1 MSCILYMD
9 TSPLSDPEAS
19 EFKDNFEAEITTN
32 PENGLNCY
40 AAASCETLTT
50 PATTTRPTIVKKFR
64 NVRKSNIYSCVVC
77 GDKPTGYHYDVL
89 SCNGCK
95 TFFRRTIINNR
106 KFHCTKGGKCQFN
119 KDFRCACRACR
130 FAKCISVGM
139 NAKGIQFPHR
149 AVESSPQGEIEGPTA
164 LAEVDSSQDSTTV
177 EESCPY
183 LPSGTVLPNLWQLD
197 LRSTDDFQ
205 LMNIVDA
212 LVNREHSTKHLRR
225 LDYPIFCESTL
236 KKILKEPSIIGRL
249 KFDKVPSHSQID
261 SYRENPIKFWM
272 VADLFLAV
280 EYAKTFK
287 CFATLCESDQQKLL
301 GHAGGLI
308 QIASQAFYT
317 LEQKEESITF
327 PDGINALRLQL
338 QNRRYQF
345 EKYYRETY
353 SRPVAVI
360 RSLSMTREQFALF
373 KAILLFSPND
383 LDLTPQGRA
392 EIDIERERLTFIL
405 RKCLLQELGPGLGT
419 EKLANILLAI
429 ASFVDIAEKRRNYLE
444 VCDLMATINLSS
456 LAKSVY
462 LKRFDL

>member
-1 MSCILYMD
+1 MLYMD
-9 TSPLSDPEAS
+9 TSPLSDPESS
-19 EFKDNFEAEITTN
+19 EFRDKFEAEITTN

-40 AAASCETLTT
+40 TVDSCEALTT
-50 PATTTRPTIVKKFR
+50 PTTTVRPTIVKKFR

-77 GDKPTGYHYDVL
+77 GDK
-89 SCNGCK
+89 
-95 TFFRRTIINNR
+95 
-106 KFHCTKGGKCQFN
+106 
-119 KDFRCACRACR
+119 
-130 FAKCISVGM
+130 
-139 NAKGIQFPHR
+139 
-149 AVESSPQGEIEGPTA
+149 
-164 LAEVDSSQDSTTV
+164 
-177 EESCPY
+177 
-183 LPSGTVLPNLWQLD
+183 
-197 LRSTDDFQ
+197 
-205 LMNIVDA
+205 
-212 LVNREHSTKHLRR
+212 VNREHSTKHLRR

-287 CFATLCESDQQKLL
+287 CFSSLCESDQQKLL

-405 RKCLLQELGPGLGT
+405 RKCLLQELGPSLGT

-462 LKRFDL
+462 LKQFDL